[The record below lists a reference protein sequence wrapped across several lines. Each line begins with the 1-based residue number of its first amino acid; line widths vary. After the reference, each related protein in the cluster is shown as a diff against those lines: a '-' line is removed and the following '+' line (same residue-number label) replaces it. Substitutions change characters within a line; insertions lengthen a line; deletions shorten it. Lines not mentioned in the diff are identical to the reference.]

1 MPLSGERIV
10 QLYPDRVLRPTDD
23 ETSPVC
29 CLEFD
34 ALPLQQLDK
43 GFFVLHQG
51 TPERFSQD
59 SGRGVNV
66 QTVFFRRECDAVA
79 PESFQENPGVHTTN
93 CSRSPDD
100 VCAPL
105 PTFAPSFPA
114 T

>member
-23 ETSPVC
+23 ETTPVC
-29 CLEFD
+29 SLEFD

-43 GFFVLHQG
+43 GFFVLHQR

-59 SGRGVNV
+59 SGRGLHV

-79 PESFQENPGVHTTN
+79 PERFQENPGAHKTN
-93 CSRSPDD
+93 LSRSPDD
-100 VCAPL
+100 VRAPSLTSAPL
-105 PTFAPSFPA
+105 F
-114 T
+114 